1 MTVYIPAPRVM
12 DDTKV
17 SILIVED
24 EAIQAMGLEETL
36 ERAGY
41 RVAGIADNGEEV
53 LEFVAREKVDLVV
66 MDIHI
71 KGDMDG
77 VKTALKVR
85 EIKPD
90 IPIIYLS
97 AYVDQETVR
106 RAKETSPAAYIT
118 KPYRQLNLLSSIETA
133 LLNAK
138 NASDDNKENDSP
150 DAG

>member
-1 MTVYIPAPRVM
+1 MN
-12 DDTKV
+12 DKKV

-41 RVAGIADNGEEV
+41 RVVGIADNGQEV
-53 LEFVAREKVDLVV
+53 LDFMSREEVDLVV

-85 EIKPD
+85 ELKPD
-90 IPIIYLS
+90 LPIIYLS

-106 RAKETSPAAYIT
+106 RAMETSPAAYIT
-118 KPYRQLNLLSSIETA
+118 KPYRQLNLLGSIETA
-133 LLNAK
+133 LSYVPA
-138 NASDDNKENDSP
+138 ADDDIKANDSP
-150 DAG
+150 NAV